1 MCLIRENMYR
11 WIVAA
16 AVILTAAGVASAET
30 GASGRKKNNP
40 DINYKEIKKVEADTS
55 ALAPAQKVCFDIV
68 SSIDEAAVDT
78 ASKEEP
84 KYWTNGVLTQVGF
97 SQVSLTNWAEG
108 GSANISLNGLIDA
121 NANYAKDK
129 MIFENRLKISYG
141 FVQSFDKSTPLNQQ
155 FSKSDDRIQ
164 LDSKWGW
171 MLLDKLYFSALL
183 NFRTQMSPTY
193 EYVTDDVGMVT
204 RNTQS
209 NFMAPGYLSLGIGV
223 NYRPFNFLSLNIS
236 PATGNLVV
244 VTDELLRETY
254 GNEPD
259 QAVRAEFGAQ
269 IKMDINYTYKIF
281 KISSALTLFSNYL
294 YRPDNIQVYWDVD
307 ASLALTKVL
316 TLTARTNLIYD
327 KNILIEDD
335 LGVAAPRVQFK
346 EIVSL
351 GLTWTFGQYI
361 KPE

>member
-1 MCLIRENMYR
+1 MRK
-11 WIVAA
+11 WIFSAVVLSA
-16 AVILTAAGVASAET
+16 AVWLSAADA
-30 GASGRKKNNP
+30 GASDRKKDRA
-40 DINYKEIKKVEADTS
+40 DIEYKEIKTVEIDTS
-55 ALAPAQKVCFDIV
+55 AMDPAQKVCFDIV

-84 KYWTNGVLTQVGF
+84 KYWTNGILTQVGF

-129 MIFENRLKISYG
+129 MIFENRLKVSYG
-141 FVQSFDKSTPLNQQ
+141 FVQSFDKGTPLNQQ

-183 NFRTQMSPTY
+183 NFRTQLSPTY
-193 EYVTDDVGMVT
+193 EYVTDDAGTVT

-209 NFMAPGYLSLGIGV
+209 NFMAPGYLSLGVGV
-223 NYRPFNFLSLNIS
+223 NYRPFNFLSFNIS

-244 VTDELLRETY
+244 VTDKLLRETY
-254 GNEPD
+254 GNDPD

-269 IKMDINYTYKIF
+269 FKMDINYAYKIF

-294 YRPDNIQVYWDVD
+294 NHPEHVQVYWDVD
-307 ASLALTKVL
+307 ASLALTKIL
-316 TLTARTNLIYD
+316 TLTVRTNLIYD
-327 KNILIEDD
+327 ENIKIADAS
-335 LGVAAPRVQFK
+335 GVEAPRVQFK

-351 GLTWTFGQYI
+351 GLTWTFGQYV

>member
-1 MCLIRENMYR
+1 MACLL
-11 WIVAA
+11 AA
-16 AVILTAAGVASAET
+16 CLLSAVSA
-30 GASGRKKNNP
+30 GASDRKKKNE
-40 DINYKEIKKVEADTS
+40 IAYKEMAVVEVDTS
-55 ALAPAQKVCFDIV
+55 ALDPVQRVCLGIV

-78 ASKEEP
+78 ASSEEP
-84 KYWTNGVLTQVGF
+84 KYWTNGVLTQIGF

-108 GSANISLNGLIDA
+108 GSANVSLNGLIDA

-141 FVQSFDKSTPLNQQ
+141 FVQSFDRTTPLDQQ

-223 NYRPFNFLSLNIS
+223 NYRPFNFLSFNIS

-254 GNEPD
+254 GNDPD

-335 LGVAAPRVQFK
+335 LGVTAPRVQFK

>member
-1 MCLIRENMYR
+1 MSKRYFIGSVLL
-11 WIVAA
+11 A
-16 AVILTAAGVASAET
+16 AVLCCHASDAL
-30 GASGRKKNNP
+30 ASDRKKERAT
-40 DINYKEIKKVEADTS
+40 DVDYKEIKSVEIDTS
-55 ALAPAQKVCFDIV
+55 ALDPAQKVCFGIV
-68 SSIDEAAVDT
+68 SSIDGSAVDT

-84 KYWTNGVLTQVGF
+84 KYWTNGILTQVGF

-108 GSANISLNGLIDA
+108 GSANVSLNGLIDA

-141 FVQSFDKSTPLNQQ
+141 FVQSFERGTPLNQQ
-155 FSKSDDRIQ
+155 FDKSDDRVQ

-171 MLLDKLYFSALL
+171 MLKDKLYFSSLF
-183 NFRTQMSPTY
+183 NFRTQLTPTY
-193 EYVTDDVGMVT
+193 EYVTAEDGTVT
-204 RNTQS
+204 RNAQS
-209 NFMAPGYLSLGIGV
+209 NFMAPGYLSLGFGI
-223 NYRPFNFLSLNIS
+223 NYRPFNFLSFNIS

-244 VTDELLRETY
+244 VTDENLRETY
-254 GNEPD
+254 GNDPG

-269 IKMDINYTYKIF
+269 LKMDVNYTWKIL

-294 YRPDNIQVYWDVD
+294 NHPENIQVYWDVD

-327 KNILIEDD
+327 ENIMIADEF
-335 LGVAAPRVQFK
+335 GVTAPRVQFK

>member
-1 MCLIRENMYR
+1 MRK
-11 WIVAA
+11 WIFSA
-16 AVILTAAGVASAET
+16 AVLSAAVWLSAAGA
-30 GASGRKKNNP
+30 GASDRKKDRA
-40 DINYKEIKKVEADTS
+40 DIEYKEIKTVEIDTS
-55 ALAPAQKVCFDIV
+55 AMDPAQKVCFDIV

-84 KYWTNGVLTQVGF
+84 KYWTNGILTQVGF

-129 MIFENRLKISYG
+129 MIFENRLKVSYG
-141 FVQSFDKSTPLNQQ
+141 FVQSFDKGTPLNQQ

-183 NFRTQMSPTY
+183 NFRTQLSPTY
-193 EYVTDDVGMVT
+193 EYVTDDAGTVT

-209 NFMAPGYLSLGIGV
+209 NFMAPGYLSLGVGV
-223 NYRPFNFLSLNIS
+223 NYRPFNFLSFNIS

-244 VTDELLRETY
+244 VTDKLLRETY
-254 GNEPD
+254 GNDPD

-269 IKMDINYTYKIF
+269 FKMDVNYAYKIF

-294 YRPDNIQVYWDVD
+294 NHPEHVQVYWDVD
-307 ASLALTKVL
+307 ASLALTKIL
-316 TLTARTNLIYD
+316 TLTVRTNLIYD
-327 KNILIEDD
+327 ENIKIADAS
-335 LGVAAPRVQFK
+335 GVEAPMVQFK

-351 GLTWTFGQYI
+351 GLTWTFGQYV

>member
-1 MCLIRENMYR
+1 MSKRYFIGSVLL
-11 WIVAA
+11 A
-16 AVILTAAGVASAET
+16 AVLCCRASDAL
-30 GASGRKKNNP
+30 ASDRKKERAT
-40 DINYKEIKKVEADTS
+40 DVDYKEIKSVEIDTS
-55 ALAPAQKVCFDIV
+55 ALDPAQKVCFGIV
-68 SSIDEAAVDT
+68 SSIDGSAVDT

-84 KYWTNGVLTQVGF
+84 KYWTNGILTQVGF

-108 GSANISLNGLIDA
+108 GSANVSLNGLIDA

-141 FVQSFDKSTPLNQQ
+141 FVQSFERGTPLNQQ
-155 FSKSDDRIQ
+155 FDKSDDRVQ

-171 MLLDKLYFSALL
+171 MLKDKLYFSSLF
-183 NFRTQMSPTY
+183 NFRTQLTPTY
-193 EYVTDDVGMVT
+193 EYVTAEDGTVT
-204 RNTQS
+204 RNAQS
-209 NFMAPGYLSLGIGV
+209 NFMAPGYLSLGFGI
-223 NYRPFNFLSLNIS
+223 NYRPFNFLSFNIS

-244 VTDELLRETY
+244 VTDENLRETY
-254 GNEPD
+254 GNDPG

-269 IKMDINYTYKIF
+269 LKMDVNYTWKIL

-294 YRPDNIQVYWDVD
+294 DHPENIQVYWDVD

-327 KNILIEDD
+327 ENIMIADEF
-335 LGVAAPRVQFK
+335 GVTASRVQFK

>member
-1 MCLIRENMYR
+1 MRK
-11 WIVAA
+11 WIFSA
-16 AVILTAAGVASAET
+16 AVLSAAVWLSAADA
-30 GASGRKKNNP
+30 GASDRKKDRA
-40 DINYKEIKKVEADTS
+40 DIEYKEIKTVEIDTS
-55 ALAPAQKVCFDIV
+55 AMDPAQKVCFDIV

-84 KYWTNGVLTQVGF
+84 KYWTNGILTQVGF

-129 MIFENRLKISYG
+129 MIFENRLKVSYG
-141 FVQSFDKSTPLNQQ
+141 FVQSFDKGTPLNQQ

-171 MLLDKLYFSALL
+171 MLKDKFYFSALF
-183 NFRTQMSPTY
+183 NFRTQMSPAYSYST
-193 EYVTDDVGMVT
+193 ETDAVTGEEVT
-204 RNTQS
+204 IRTAQS
-209 NFMAPGYLSLGIGV
+209 RFLAPGYVSLGLGV
-223 NYRPFNFLSLNIS
+223 NYRPFNFLSFNLS
-236 PATGNLVV
+236 PATGNLVI
-244 VTDELLRETY
+244 VTDPNLRETY
-254 GNEPD
+254 GNGLD

-269 IKMDINYTYKIF
+269 LKMDINYAYKIF

-294 YRPDNIQVYWDVD
+294 NHPEHVQVYWDVD
-307 ASLALTKVL
+307 ASLALTKIL
-316 TLTARTNLIYD
+316 TLTVRTNLIYD
-327 KNILIEDD
+327 ENIKIADAS
-335 LGVAAPRVQFK
+335 GVEAPRVQFK

-351 GLTWTFGQYI
+351 GLTWTFGQYV

>member
-1 MCLIRENMYR
+1 MRK
-11 WIVAA
+11 WIFSA
-16 AVILTAAGVASAET
+16 AVLSAAVWLSAAYA
-30 GASGRKKNNP
+30 GASDRKKDRA
-40 DINYKEIKKVEADTS
+40 DIEYKEIKTVEIDTS
-55 ALAPAQKVCFDIV
+55 AMDPAQKVCFDIV

-84 KYWTNGVLTQVGF
+84 KYWTNGILTQVGF

-129 MIFENRLKISYG
+129 MIFENRLKVSYG
-141 FVQSFDKSTPLNQQ
+141 FVQSFDKGTPLNQQ

-183 NFRTQMSPTY
+183 NFRTQLSPTY
-193 EYVTDDVGMVT
+193 EYVTDDAGTVT

-209 NFMAPGYLSLGIGV
+209 NFMAPGYLSLGVGV
-223 NYRPFNFLSLNIS
+223 NYRPFNFLSFNIS

-244 VTDELLRETY
+244 VTDKLLRETY
-254 GNEPD
+254 GNDPD

-269 IKMDINYTYKIF
+269 FKMDINYAYKIF

-294 YRPDNIQVYWDVD
+294 NHPEHVQVYWDVD
-307 ASLALTKVL
+307 ASLALTKIL
-316 TLTARTNLIYD
+316 TLTVRTNLIYD
-327 KNILIEDD
+327 ENIKIADAS
-335 LGVAAPRVQFK
+335 GVEAPRVQFK

-351 GLTWTFGQYI
+351 GLTWTFGQYV

>member
-1 MCLIRENMYR
+1 MRK
-11 WIVAA
+11 WIFSAVVLSA
-16 AVILTAAGVASAET
+16 AVWLSAAYA
-30 GASGRKKNNP
+30 GASDRKKDRA
-40 DINYKEIKKVEADTS
+40 DIEYKEIKTVEIDTS
-55 ALAPAQKVCFDIV
+55 AMDPAQKVCFDIV

-84 KYWTNGVLTQVGF
+84 KYWTNGILTQVGF

-129 MIFENRLKISYG
+129 MIFENRLKVSYG
-141 FVQSFDKSTPLNQQ
+141 FVQSFDKGTPLNQQ

-183 NFRTQMSPTY
+183 NFRTQLSPTY
-193 EYVTDDVGMVT
+193 EYVTDDAGTVT

-209 NFMAPGYLSLGIGV
+209 NFMAPGYLSLGVGV
-223 NYRPFNFLSLNIS
+223 NYRPFNFLSFNIS

-244 VTDELLRETY
+244 VTDKLLRETY
-254 GNEPD
+254 GNDPD

-269 IKMDINYTYKIF
+269 FKMDINYAYKIF

-294 YRPDNIQVYWDVD
+294 NHPEHVQVYWDVD
-307 ASLALTKVL
+307 ASLALTKIL
-316 TLTARTNLIYD
+316 TLTVRTNLIYD
-327 KNILIEDD
+327 ENIKIADAS
-335 LGVAAPRVQFK
+335 GVEAPRVQFK

-351 GLTWTFGQYI
+351 GLTWTFGQYV

>member
-1 MCLIRENMYR
+1 MRK
-11 WIVAA
+11 WIFSA
-16 AVILTAAGVASAET
+16 AVLSAAVWLSAAGADASD
-30 GASGRKKNNP
+30 RKKDRA
-40 DINYKEIKKVEADTS
+40 DIEYKEIKTVEIDTS
-55 ALAPAQKVCFDIV
+55 AMDPAQKVCFDIV

-84 KYWTNGVLTQVGF
+84 KYWTNGILTQVGF

-129 MIFENRLKISYG
+129 MIFENRLKVSYG
-141 FVQSFDKSTPLNQQ
+141 FVQSFDKGTPLNQQ

-183 NFRTQMSPTY
+183 NFRTQLSPTY
-193 EYVTDDVGMVT
+193 EYVTDDAGTVT

-209 NFMAPGYLSLGIGV
+209 NFMAPGYLSLGVGV
-223 NYRPFNFLSLNIS
+223 NYRPFNFLSFNIS

-244 VTDELLRETY
+244 VTDKLLRETY
-254 GNEPD
+254 GNDPD

-269 IKMDINYTYKIF
+269 FKMDINYAYKIF

-294 YRPDNIQVYWDVD
+294 NHPEHVQVYWDVD
-307 ASLALTKVL
+307 ASLALTKIL
-316 TLTARTNLIYD
+316 TLTVRTNLIYD
-327 KNILIEDD
+327 ENIKIADAS
-335 LGVAAPRVQFK
+335 GVEAPRVQFK

-351 GLTWTFGQYI
+351 GLTWTFGQYV